1 MTGSPPAVLAV
12 LAVRADGRR
21 CCGAGHCVRI
31 APQVFDQDERDGTV
45 ILLQPHPPD
54 DLAPLVREA
63 AAVCPTSAIAVTGG
77 G

>member
-1 MTGSPPAVLAV
+1 
-12 LAVRADGRR
+12 
-21 CCGAGHCVRI
+21 VRI